1 MHSEILFCAVLIRI
15 FTKFSLRIECLR
27 KEIQL
32 LTPLPFLRCAG
43 LNGVV
48 ITISPQGWT
57 VWHGVLASLPMTMT
71 DPAHIRV
78 AVVEDDPASLERISA
93 ALSQSADISIVA
105 VARNAANG
113 RELVEAGGFDVLLCD
128 LGLPDGSGIS
138 LIRQAAQK
146 YQNIDIIV
154 ITIFAEQSKVMDSI
168 KAGARGYLLK
178 DERFDQ
184 CAESIREIRRGG
196 SPISPA
202 IARQLLKEF
211 QPKDVSQQ
219 NNTMQALSKRELEVL
234 NLLARGFSF
243 VEIGDILKIT
253 RSTVATYVKNIYQ
266 KLEVNS
272 RSEAVFEA
280 SSLGIIEMPR

>member
-1 MHSEILFCAVLIRI
+1 MSF
-15 FTKFSLRIECLR
+15 
-27 KEIQL
+27 
-32 LTPLPFLRCAG
+32 
-43 LNGVV
+43 
-48 ITISPQGWT
+48 
-57 VWHGVLASLPMTMT
+57 AST
-71 DPAHIRV
+71 HIRV
-78 AVVEDDPASLERISA
+78 AVIEDDPAALERLDA
-93 ALSQSADISIVA
+93 ALAEAADISIVG
-105 VARNAANG
+105 VARNVADG
-113 RELVEAGGFDVLLCD
+113 KVLVDKGGFDVLLCD
-128 LGLPDGSGIS
+128 LGLPDGSGTT

-146 YQNIDIIV
+146 YKTCDIMV
-154 ITIFAEQSKVMDSI
+154 ITIFADQAKVLASI

-211 QPKDVSQQ
+211 QPKEQDPSIES
-219 NNTMQALSKRELEVL
+219 LSKRELEVL

-243 VEIGDILKIT
+243 IEIGDILKIS
-253 RSTVATYVKNIYQ
+253 RSTVATYVKNVYQ

-280 SSLGIIEMPR
+280 SSLGIIDMPR

>member
-1 MHSEILFCAVLIRI
+1 M
-15 FTKFSLRIECLR
+15 T
-27 KEIQL
+27 
-32 LTPLPFLRCAG
+32 LP
-43 LNGVV
+43 NQVN
-48 ITISPQGWT
+48 
-57 VWHGVLASLPMTMT
+57 
-71 DPAHIRV
+71 IRV
-78 AVVEDDPASLERISA
+78 AVIEDDPSSLERITT
-93 ALSQSADISIVA
+93 ALSEADDISIVGIA
-105 VARNAANG
+105 HNLTSG
-113 RELVEAGGFDVLLCD
+113 KKLVESGGFDVLLCD
-128 LGLPDGSGIS
+128 LGLPDGSGIT

-146 YQNIDIIV
+146 YSNIDIIV
-154 ITIFAEQSKVMDSI
+154 ITIFAEQNKVMDSI

-184 CAESIREIRRGG
+184 CADSIREIRRGG

-211 QPKDVSQQ
+211 QPKELTKQ
-219 NNTMQALSKRELEVL
+219 NYSHQALSKRELEVL

-243 VEIGDILKIT
+243 IEIGDILKIT

-280 SSLGIIEMPR
+280 SSLGIIDMPH

>member
-1 MHSEILFCAVLIRI
+1 
-15 FTKFSLRIECLR
+15 
-27 KEIQL
+27 
-32 LTPLPFLRCAG
+32 
-43 LNGVV
+43 
-48 ITISPQGWT
+48 
-57 VWHGVLASLPMTMT
+57 MTQPDM
-71 DPAHIRV
+71 ARIRV
-78 AVVEDDPASLERISA
+78 AVIEDDPTSLERITTA
-93 ALSQSADISIVA
+93 VSQSADISIIGI
-105 VARNAANG
+105 ARNVANG
-113 RELVEAGGFDVLLCD
+113 KALVEAGGFDVLLCD
-128 LGLPDGSGIS
+128 LGLPDGSGIT
-138 LIRQAAQK
+138 LIRQAALK
-146 YQNIDIIV
+146 DANIDIIV
-154 ITIFAEQSKVMDSI
+154 ITIFAEQNKVLDSI

-211 QPKDVSQQ
+211 QPKELSQKNESHQ
-219 NNTMQALSKRELEVL
+219 VLSKRELEVL

-243 VEIGDILKIT
+243 IEIGDILKIT

-280 SSLGIIEMPR
+280 SSLGIIDMPR

>member
-1 MHSEILFCAVLIRI
+1 
-15 FTKFSLRIECLR
+15 
-27 KEIQL
+27 
-32 LTPLPFLRCAG
+32 
-43 LNGVV
+43 
-48 ITISPQGWT
+48 
-57 VWHGVLASLPMTMT
+57 MTQPDM
-71 DPAHIRV
+71 ARIRV
-78 AVVEDDPASLERISA
+78 AVIEDDPTSLERITT
-93 ALSQSADISIVA
+93 ALSQSDDISVVG
-105 VARNAANG
+105 VARNVANG
-113 RELVEAGGFDVLLCD
+113 KALVEAGGFDVLLCD
-128 LGLPDGSGIS
+128 LGLPDGSGIT
-138 LIRQAAQK
+138 LIRQAALK
-146 YQNIDIIV
+146 DANIDIIV
-154 ITIFAEQSKVMDSI
+154 ITIFAEQNKVLDSI

-211 QPKDVSQQ
+211 QPKELSQKNESHQ
-219 NNTMQALSKRELEVL
+219 VLSKRELEVL

-243 VEIGDILKIT
+243 IEIGDILKIT

-280 SSLGIIEMPR
+280 SSLGIIDMPR

>member
-1 MHSEILFCAVLIRI
+1 M
-15 FTKFSLRIECLR
+15 T
-27 KEIQL
+27 
-32 LTPLPFLRCAG
+32 LPDE
-43 LNGVV
+43 N
-48 ITISPQGWT
+48 
-57 VWHGVLASLPMTMT
+57 
-71 DPAHIRV
+71 HIRV
-78 AVVEDDPASLERISA
+78 AVVEDDPAALERIKSA
-93 ALSQSADISIVA
+93 LAGATDISVIG

-113 RELVEAGGFDVLLCD
+113 KELIDIGGFDVLLCD
-128 LGLPDGSGIS
+128 LGLPDGSGIN

-146 YQNIDIIV
+146 YKNIDIIV
-154 ITIFAEQSKVMDSI
+154 VTIFADQAKVLDSI

-184 CAESIREIRRGG
+184 CADSIREIRRGG

-211 QPKDVSQQ
+211 QPNDSKNSKAAEV
-219 NNTMQALSKRELEVL
+219 LSKRELEVL

-243 VEIGDILKIT
+243 IEIGEILKIS

-280 SSLGIIEMPR
+280 SSLGIIDMPH